1 MKRTRKTLQTCLIF
15 VNLFNRT
22 MLTQFVIFAGNNM
35 SGSIGLEKVENIKK
49 IYVVTF
55 HFISLPGGLEV
66 FPHISKKMFFGT
78 LTIDNLYANRFKGK
92 TQKFREKLDSF
103 KITCHAAKKA

>member
-1 MKRTRKTLQTCLIF
+1 
-15 VNLFNRT
+15 
-22 MLTQFVIFAGNNM
+22 M

-55 HFISLPGGLEV
+55 HFIPLPGGLEI

-78 LTIDNLYANRFKGK
+78 LTIDNLYTNRFKGII
-92 TQKFREKLDSF
+92 QKFREKLDSSKLLAMLPKRHNF
-103 KITCHAAKKA
+103 WPRFV

>member
-1 MKRTRKTLQTCLIF
+1 MIF

-55 HFISLPGGLEV
+55 HFIPSPGGLEI
-66 FPHISKKMFFGT
+66 FPHIKEDVFWYPYYRQLVHKY
-78 LTIDNLYANRFKGK
+78 I
-92 TQKFREKLDSF
+92 
-103 KITCHAAKKA
+103 